1 MRGAA
6 RRVFRR
12 SSCPPTPRATRRANP
27 KTRWACARPT
37 QLQLSL
43 TICAFRMIRCSA
55 TKGWGSCTRWKD
67 STPAGSASA
76 RRRWGSRGARSSIR
90 SAIAPSAN
98 SSARRSRISRPC
110 SSSSPT
116 WRRASKRRARSRI
129 ARRLAKM
136 PAKTSRRMRRWS
148 SCSRP
153 RPRCG
158 SRRRRFSSSGAMATC
173 AISPSRNSSGTQ
185 RSPRSMKA
193 LVKSS
198 ASSSP
203 APSRTS
209 AKKEEATAL
218 FALLEEH
225 EHEQVSLVYEPSS
238 GYRGIIAIH
247 DTTLGPALGGTRFW
261 HYSTDREALI
271 DCLRLARGMTYKA
284 AVAGLNLGGGKSGIL
299 GDKRTRRRE
308 ALFRAHGRHVESLK
322 GRYITAED
330 VGTSTSDMEYIKAE
344 TNHVTGLIGKSGDPS
359 PVTAY
364 GVYRGINACAA
375 YRYGSD
381 RLTRETRALQG
392 CGSVGYHLAKLLHA
406 EGAKL
411 VCTDID
417 PQRVKRVVDECGATA
432 VAPVEIYGV
441 PADVFAPC
449 ALGAVIN
456 DDTIRRLEV
465 EIVAGG
471 ANNHPAAS

>member
-1 MRGAA
+1 MKA
-6 RRVFRR
+6 
-12 SSCPPTPRATRRANP
+12 
-27 KTRWACARPT
+27 
-37 QLQLSL
+37 
-43 TICAFRMIRCSA
+43 
-55 TKGWGSCTRWKD
+55 
-67 STPAGSASA
+67 
-76 RRRWGSRGARSSIR
+76 
-90 SAIAPSAN
+90 
-98 SSARRSRISRPC
+98 
-110 SSSSPT
+110 
-116 WRRASKRRARSRI
+116 
-129 ARRLAKM
+129 
-136 PAKTSRRMRRWS
+136 PAK
-148 SCSRP
+148 
-153 RPRCG
+153 
-158 SRRRRFSSSGAMATC
+158 SSG
-173 AISPSRNSSGTQ
+173 
-185 RSPRSMKA
+185 
-193 LVKSS
+193 
-198 ASSSP
+198 SSSP
-203 APSRTS
+203 AAFIP
-209 AKKEEATAL
+209 EASPGEGERLAL
-218 FALLEEH
+218 FDLLAAH
-225 EHEQVSLVYEPSS
+225 DHEQVSFAYEPSC

-247 DTTLGPALGGTRFW
+247 STVLGPALGGTRFW
-261 HYSTDREALI
+261 NYGTDEEALV

-284 AVAGLNLGGGKSGIL
+284 AVAGLNLGGGKSVIL
-299 GDKRTRRRE
+299 GDNRTTRRE

-364 GVYRGINACAA
+364 GVYRGMKACAA

-381 RLTRETRALQG
+381 RLTGKTVALQG
-392 CGSVGYHLAKLLHA
+392 CGSVGYHLAKLLYA

-432 VAPVEIYGV
+432 VAPAEIYGV

-471 ANNHPAAS
+471 ANNQLAENRHGDLLEERHITYAPDYVINGGGLINVNAELHDWSPERARNKAGEIYDTILRVFEIARDEGIPSYRAADRLAEQRIATIAQVRRTHV